1 MTVKNIEQLLE
12 LQAID
17 KLLFDLQRDTQQPT
31 PHDDSAPLLCSNLVV
46 AEAQRCDLYH
56 KRDIVTHS
64 IDPRMLALYYHT
76 RGRGGIRIAASRRG
90 ACGCCFHQLPP
101 QNLNEARHATRPI
114 TCDHCSCLVVWDE
127 QSEST

>member
-1 MTVKNIEQLLE
+1 MTRTYLYRTRTSRAADETTNLVLYSLGTYPYIFYSECKYACLQKAMTVKNIEQLLE

-64 IDPRMLALYYHT
+64 IDPK
-76 RGRGGIRIAASRRG
+76 I
-90 ACGCCFHQLPP
+90 P
-101 QNLNEARHATRPI
+101 
-114 TCDHCSCLVVWDE
+114 
-127 QSEST
+127 